1 MPNIDCVH
9 NSDLAMYGNEAKK
22 KGCDCGVGM
31 YLGPACPPF
40 PPMPPDYPYPP
51 IPPCPPPFP
60 PFPPQPEPE
69 PKKDSKEA

>member
-22 KGCDCGVGM
+22 KGCDCGGVGM
-31 YLGPACPPF
+31 YLGPAC
-40 PPMPPDYPYPP
+40 
-51 IPPCPPPFP
+51 PPFP